1 MSRRRV
7 DELMPTKPTEMTK
20 RTTYHAR
27 FTLEE
32 DAWLAEIVEI
42 PEVHT
47 FGRTLGKAREYIVD
61 ALALWLDE
69 SIDAVRTWIEFEI
82 PDLPEPIRQAAQLAV
97 GARALSECVS
107 NEAADL
113 MTAGA
118 SALVVDAHLSI
129 RDAAEILGLSHQR
142 VHQILPNADKAV
154 AAAAEIRE
162 RADVFGQF
170 LVQNGSPN
178 PSFKPVD
185 RDDVLKMIAVLLI
198 GGAIGTLI
206 ANS

>member
-1 MSRRRV
+1 
-7 DELMPTKPTEMTK
+7 
-20 RTTYHAR
+20 
-27 FTLEE
+27 
-32 DAWLAEIVEI
+32 
-42 PEVHT
+42 
-47 FGRTLGKAREYIVD
+47 
-61 ALALWLDE
+61 
-69 SIDAVRTWIEFEI
+69 
-82 PDLPEPIRQAAQLAV
+82 
-97 GARALSECVS
+97 
-107 NEAADL
+107 

-198 GGAIGTLI
+198 GGAIGALI